1 MYHVIFLLRQR
12 RQIVSESG
20 NLAAVGIIR
29 DNKTLD
35 TIINLFIIL
44 VTLRR
49 RNSVEVGISG
59 FTDSYSLKV
68 SFNVNVMN
76 EVLSDQILI
85 R

>member
-35 TIINLFIIL
+35 TIITLCIIL
-44 VTLRR
+44 VTLRQR
-49 RNSVEVGISG
+49 KSVDIWVLG
-59 FTDSYSLKV
+59 FTDSYLLKV
-68 SFNVNVMN
+68 Y
-76 EVLSDQILI
+76 LSI
-85 R
+85 

>member
-35 TIINLFIIL
+35 TIIMLCIIL
-44 VTLRR
+44 VTLRQR
-49 RNSVEVGISG
+49 KSVDIWVFG
-59 FTDSYSLKV
+59 FTDSYLLKV
-68 SFNVNVMN
+68 Y
-76 EVLSDQILI
+76 LSM
-85 R
+85 

>member
-29 DNKTLD
+29 DNKTLN
-35 TIINLFIIL
+35 TIITLCIIL
-44 VTLRR
+44 VTLRQR
-49 RNSVEVGISG
+49 KSVDIWVFG
-59 FTDSYSLKV
+59 FTDSIPLKVV

-76 EVLSDQILI
+76 EVLPD
-85 R
+85 

>member
-35 TIINLFIIL
+35 TIIMLCFIL
-44 VTLRR
+44 VTLRQR
-49 RNSVEVGISG
+49 KSVDIWVVFG
-59 FTDSYSLKV
+59 FIDSYLLKV
-68 SFNVNVMN
+68 
-76 EVLSDQILI
+76 E
-85 R
+85 

>member
-35 TIINLFIIL
+35 TIIKLFIIL

-59 FTDSYSLKV
+59 
-68 SFNVNVMN
+68 VNVMN

>member
-35 TIINLFIIL
+35 TIITLRIIL
-44 VTLRR
+44 VTLKRR
-49 RNSVEVGISG
+49 KSVDKWVFG
-59 FTDSYSLKV
+59 FTDSIPLKVV

-76 EVLSDQILI
+76 EVLPD
-85 R
+85 

>member
-29 DNKTLD
+29 GNKTLD
-35 TIINLFIIL
+35 TIIMLCIIL
-44 VTLRR
+44 VTLRQKK
-49 RNSVEVGISG
+49 SVDIWVFG
-59 FTDSYSLKV
+59 FTDSYPLKV

-76 EVLSDQILI
+76 EVLPD
-85 R
+85 